1 MWAGTA
7 TSYGLGGRGIES
19 RWVAKFSTPVQT
31 GSEVHPAPYT
41 MGTESFPGLK
51 RTEGG
56 VDHTEPKLKCI
67 YIYIYIYIY
76 IFPFWGG
83 LFWGE
88 IYLFIITT
96 IKMNN

>member
-7 TSYGLGGRGIES
+7 TRYGLGGRAGGRGIES

-31 GSEVHPAPYT
+31 GPEVQPASYT
-41 MGTESFPGLK
+41 KGAESFPGLK

-56 VDHTEPKLKCI
+56 ADYTPHLEPKLNSRDI
-67 YIYIYIYIY
+67 YL
-76 IFPFWGG
+76 FPFWGG

-88 IYLFIITT
+88 I
-96 IKMNN
+96 